1 MEIRN
6 ARRWAEPGAKRY
18 VGALM
23 VVLAAFLIRSLLHP
37 VLDHSMPGLFF
48 VCAAI
53 IVEFVWGL
61 GPAIMAMV
69 ISIPIFDFFF
79 VPPFRDVAQLDRR
92 DVLIVTG
99 FLMITPLAVAL
110 IERLRRAQ
118 YRAELIAE
126 VAQTRYEMLLRA
138 ENERMV
144 LTDSVQ
150 LGNALMT
157 YLTKHL
163 DSIFYLANPASHYVF
178 IDEHFRRETGVTP
191 EVAKREGLRAL
202 LHPDDAKRMAGL
214 FSLDVEPP
222 PHGAYNLRVR
232 TRDGGYDLIHCE
244 LQHFRAHVG
253 TYVILRLHTGPTVR
267 PVTSLHT
274 LSQASTANRTDSTT
288 GNTSELKTST
298 PDRREV
304 TEVSGAPVVSGG
316 V

>member
-1 MEIRN
+1 MDIRN

-23 VVLAAFLIRSLLHP
+23 VVLAAFLVRSLLHP
-37 VLDHSMPGLFF
+37 VLDHSMPGIFF
-48 VCAAI
+48 ACAAI

-79 VPPFRDVAQLDRR
+79 VPPFRDIAELDRR
-92 DVLIVTG
+92 DALIVTG

-138 ENERMV
+138 ENERM
-144 LTDSVQ
+144 LLSDSVQ

-163 DSIFYLANPASHYVF
+163 DTIFYLANPVTHYEF
-178 IDEHFRRETGVTP
+178 IDEHFRRATGVAP
-191 EVAKREGLRAL
+191 EVVKREGLRAL
-202 LHPDDAKRMAGL
+202 LHPEDALRLAGL
-214 FSLDVEPP
+214 FVVDGERPH
-222 PHGAYNLRVR
+222 HGAHNLRMR
-232 TRDGGYDLIHCE
+232 TRDGDYEMFHCE
-244 LQHFRAHVG
+244 LQYFRAHVG
-253 TYVILRLHTGPTVR
+253 TYVILRLHAGPAVR
-267 PVTSLHT
+267 PVTPLHT
-274 LSQASTANRTDSTT
+274 LTPAANARDV
-288 GNTSELKTST
+288 SET
-298 PDRREV
+298 
-304 TEVSGAPVVSGG
+304 PVVSGG

>member
-1 MEIRN
+1 MDIRN

-37 VLDHSMPGLFF
+37 VLDHAMPGVFF

-53 IVEFVWGL
+53 IVEFTWGL

-79 VPPFRDVAQLDRR
+79 VPPFRDIAELDRR
-92 DVLIVTG
+92 DVMIVAG
-99 FLMITPLAVAL
+99 FMLITPLSVAL

-118 YRAELIAE
+118 YRAELLAE

-144 LTDSVQ
+144 LSDSVQ

-163 DSIFYLANPASHYVF
+163 DSIFYLANPATHYEF
-178 IDEHFRRETGVTP
+178 IDEHFRRETGVLP
-191 EVAKREGLRAL
+191 EVVKREGLRAL
-202 LHPDDAKRMAGL
+202 LHPEDAQRMAGL
-214 FSLDVEPP
+214 FSTDGEQPAP
-222 PHGAYNLRVR
+222 GAYNLRVR
-232 TRDGGYDLIHCE
+232 MRDGEYDVVHCE

-253 TYVILRLHTGPTVR
+253 TYVILRQHTGPAVR
-267 PVTSLHT
+267 PLSPVTQLHAAAPGERASHT
-274 LSQASTANRTDSTT
+274 PSTASTA
-288 GNTSELKTST
+288 GE
-298 PDRREV
+298 PEV
-304 TEVSGAPVVSGG
+304 TQTSGVCGG

>member
-1 MEIRN
+1 MDIRN

-23 VVLAAFLIRSLLHP
+23 VVLAAFLVRSLLHP
-37 VLDHSMPGLFF
+37 VLDHSMPGVFF
-48 VCAAI
+48 ACAAI
-53 IVEFVWGL
+53 IVEFTWGL
-61 GPAIMAMV
+61 GPAVMAMV

-79 VPPFRDVAQLDRR
+79 VPPFRDIAELDRR

-99 FLMITPLAVAL
+99 FLLITPLAVAL

-144 LTDSVQ
+144 LSDSVQ

-163 DSIFYLANPASHYVF
+163 DSIFYLANPATHYEF
-178 IDEHFRRETGVTP
+178 IDEHFRRDTGVAP
-191 EVAKREGLRAL
+191 DVIKRDGLRAL
-202 LHPDDAKRMAGL
+202 LHPEDAQRLEGL
-214 FSLDVEPP
+214 FSADGEALQP
-222 PHGAYNLRVR
+222 GAHNLRVR
-232 TRDGGYDLIHCE
+232 TRDGGFEMIHCE

-253 TYVILRLHTGPTVR
+253 TYVILRLHKGPAVR
-267 PVTSLHT
+267 PVTQLHVST
-274 LSQASTANRTDSTT
+274 SSTTAST
-288 GNTSELKTST
+288 TSPLAK
-298 PDRREV
+298 REV
-304 TEVSGAPVVSGG
+304 SEVIEMPGMPGVLGG

>member
-1 MEIRN
+1 MDIRN

-53 IVEFVWGL
+53 IVEFTWGL

-79 VPPFRDVAQLDRR
+79 VPPFRDIAELDRR
-92 DVLIVTG
+92 DVMIVTG
-99 FLMITPLAVAL
+99 FLLITPLAVAL

-144 LTDSVQ
+144 LSDSVQ

-163 DSIFYLANPASHYVF
+163 DSIVYLANRATHYEF
-178 IDEHFRRETGVTP
+178 IDEHFRRETGVAP
-191 EVAKREGLRAL
+191 EAIKRDGLRAL
-202 LHPDDAKRMAGL
+202 LHPDDAQRMAGL
-214 FSLDVEPP
+214 FSADAEPP
-222 PHGAYNLRVR
+222 QQGAHNLRIR
-232 TRDGGYDLIHCE
+232 QRDGSFEVMHCE

-253 TYVILRLHTGPTVR
+253 TYVILRVHTGPAVR
-267 PVTSLHT
+267 PVTQLHT
-274 LSQASTANRTDSTT
+274 VSA
-288 GNTSELKTST
+288 
-298 PDRREV
+298 
-304 TEVSGAPVVSGG
+304 VSGASNTSSMSSAPTTREVPQTSGTPVVTGG

>member
-1 MEIRN
+1 MDIRN

-37 VLDHSMPGLFF
+37 VLDHSMPGVFF

-53 IVEFVWGL
+53 VVEFLWGL
-61 GPAIMAMV
+61 GPAIMAMIV
-69 ISIPIFDFFF
+69 SIPIFDFFF
-79 VPPFRDVAQLDRR
+79 VPPFRDIAALDRR
-92 DVLIVTG
+92 DALIVTG
-99 FLMITPLAVAL
+99 FLLITPLAVAL

-144 LTDSVQ
+144 LSDSVQ

-163 DSIFYLANPASHYVF
+163 DSIFYLANPTTHYEF
-178 IDEHFRRETGVTP
+178 IDEHFRRATGVAP
-191 EVAKREGLRAL
+191 EVVKRDGLRAL
-202 LHPDDAKRMAGL
+202 LHPEDAKRVAGL
-214 FSLDVEPP
+214 FSADDEPP
-222 PHGAYNLRVR
+222 QHGAHNLRVR
-232 TRDGGYDLIHCE
+232 TRDGGYEMIQCE
-244 LQHFRAHVG
+244 LQNFRAHVG
-253 TYVILRLHTGPTVR
+253 TYVILRLHTGPAVR
-267 PVTSLHT
+267 PVTPLHT
-274 LSQASTANRTDSTT
+274 MAPASAPAA
-288 GNTSELKTST
+288 K
-298 PDRREV
+298 REV
-304 TEVSGAPVVSGG
+304 NEAPVVSGG

>member
-23 VVLAAFLIRSLLHP
+23 VVFAAFLVRSLLHP

-53 IVEFVWGL
+53 IVEFTWGL
-61 GPAIMAMV
+61 GPAIMAMI

-79 VPPFRDVAQLDRR
+79 VPPFRDIAELDRR
-92 DVLIVTG
+92 DVMIVAG

-144 LTDSVQ
+144 LSDSVQ

-163 DSIFYLANPASHYVF
+163 DSIVYLANRATHYEF
-178 IDEHFRRETGVTP
+178 IDEHFRRETGVAP
-191 EVAKREGLRAL
+191 EAIKRDGLRAL
-202 LHPDDAKRMAGL
+202 LHPDDAQRMAGL
-214 FSLDVEPP
+214 FSAEGEPP
-222 PHGAYNLRVR
+222 QPGAYNLRVR
-232 TRDGGYDLIHCE
+232 TRDGGFETIHCE

-253 TYVILRLHTGPTVR
+253 TYVILRVHTGPAVR
-267 PVTSLHT
+267 AVTPLH
-274 LSQASTANRTDSTT
+274 
-288 GNTSELKTST
+288 GIT
-298 PDRREV
+298 PA
-304 TEVSGAPVVSGG
+304 SGASHTVCTTNTPTRPEAPRMSGTPVVSGG

>member
-1 MEIRN
+1 MDIRN

-23 VVLAAFLIRSLLHP
+23 VVLAAFLVRSLLHP

-48 VCAAI
+48 VCAVI

-69 ISIPIFDFFF
+69 VSIPIFDFFF

-150 LGNALMT
+150 LGNALMA

-202 LHPDDAKRMAGL
+202 LHPDDAKRMEGL

-253 TYVILRLHTGPTVR
+253 TYVILRLHSGPTVR
-267 PVTSLHT
+267 PVTPLHT
-274 LSQASTANRTDSTT
+274 LSQASTSSHASDT
-288 GNTSELKTST
+288 KTST

-304 TEVSGAPVVSGG
+304 TEVSEAPVVSGG
-316 V
+316 A

>member
-1 MEIRN
+1 MDIRN

-23 VVLAAFLIRSLLHP
+23 VVFAAFLFRSLLHP
-37 VLDHSMPGLFF
+37 VLDHSMPGIFF
-48 VCAAI
+48 ACAVI

-61 GPAIMAMV
+61 GPALMAMV

-79 VPPFRDVAQLDRR
+79 VPPFRDIAMLDRR
-92 DVLIVTG
+92 DVMIVTG
-99 FLMITPLAVAL
+99 FLTVTPLAVVL

-144 LTDSVQ
+144 LSDSVQ

-163 DSIFYLANPASHYVF
+163 DTIFYLANPTTHYEF
-178 IDEHFRRETGVTP
+178 IDEHFRRATGVTP
-191 EVAKREGLRAL
+191 EIVKRDGLRAL
-202 LHPDDAKRMAGL
+202 LHPEDAQRLAGL
-214 FSLDVEPP
+214 FNPEAPRP
-222 PHGAYNLRVR
+222 QHGAHNLRMLS
-232 TRDGGYDLIHCE
+232 RDGGYEMFACE
-244 LQHFRAHVG
+244 LQYFQAHLG
-253 TYVILRLHTGPTVR
+253 TYVILRLHAGPAVR
-267 PVTSLHT
+267 PVTPLHT
-274 LSQASTANRTDSTT
+274 LTPAANA
-288 GNTSELKTST
+288 
-298 PDRREV
+298 REV
-304 TEVSGAPVVSGG
+304 IETPVVSGG

>member
-1 MEIRN
+1 MDIRN

-23 VVLAAFLIRSLLHP
+23 VVLAAFLVRSLLHP
-37 VLDHSMPGLFF
+37 VLDHAMPGVFF

-53 IVEFVWGL
+53 IVEFTWGL
-61 GPAIMAMV
+61 GPAIMAMIV
-69 ISIPIFDFFF
+69 SIPIFDFFF
-79 VPPFRDVAQLDRR
+79 VPPFRDIAELDRR

-99 FLMITPLAVAL
+99 FMLITPLAVAL

-118 YRAELIAE
+118 YRAELLAE

-144 LTDSVQ
+144 LSDSVQ

-163 DSIFYLANPASHYVF
+163 DSIFYLANPATHYQF
-178 IDEHFRRETGVTP
+178 IDEHFRRETGVSP
-191 EVAKREGLRAL
+191 DVVQRDGLRAL
-202 LHPDDAKRMAGL
+202 LHPEDAQRLAGL
-214 FSLDVEPP
+214 FSAEGEPP
-222 PHGAYNLRVR
+222 PPGAYNLRVR
-232 TRDGGYDLIHCE
+232 MHDGDFDMIHCE

-253 TYVILRLHTGPTVR
+253 TYVILRLHAGPTVR
-267 PVTSLHT
+267 PVNTVTPLHAVVPASASNTS
-274 LSQASTANRTDSTT
+274 STANAADK
-288 GNTSELKTST
+288 L
-298 PDRREV
+298 EV
-304 TEVSGAPVVSGG
+304 TQTPGVCGG

>member
-23 VVLAAFLIRSLLHP
+23 VVFAAFLLRSLMHP
-37 VLDHSMPGLFF
+37 VLDHSMPGVFF
-48 VCAAI
+48 ACAVI

-61 GPAIMAMV
+61 GPALMAMV

-79 VPPFRDVAQLDRR
+79 VPPFRDIAMVDRR
-92 DVLIVTG
+92 DVMIVTG
-99 FLMITPLAVAL
+99 FLSITPLAVVL

-144 LTDSVQ
+144 LSDSVQ

-163 DSIFYLANPASHYVF
+163 DTIFYLANPVTHYEFV
-178 IDEHFRRETGVTP
+178 DEHFRRATGVTP
-191 EVAKREGLRAL
+191 EVVKRDGLRAL
-202 LHPDDAKRMAGL
+202 LHPEDAARLAGL
-214 FSLDVEPP
+214 FSVDGERPQ
-222 PHGAYNLRVR
+222 HGAHNLRMR
-232 TRDGGYDLIHCE
+232 TREGGYEMFHCE
-244 LQHFRAHVG
+244 LQYFRAHVG
-253 TYVILRLHTGPTVR
+253 TYAILRLHAGPAVR
-267 PVTSLHT
+267 PVTSLHALT
-274 LSQASTANRTDSTT
+274 PAANA
-288 GNTSELKTST
+288 
-298 PDRREV
+298 REV
-304 TEVSGAPVVSGG
+304 SEAPVVSGG